1 MKELDHKEVEMVS
14 GGVIPVLIAIGK
26 GIGWGITQLAQPFLV
41 LVWLLQRLVRNHNH
55 QFYILGSCL

>member
-26 GIGWGITQLAQPFLV
+26 GIGWGITTGSAIFGVGLAASAASKEP
-41 LVWLLQRLVRNHNH
+41 
-55 QFYILGSCL
+55 